1 MDLNMDGVEDVG
13 EKREESEE
21 EMDAPMV
28 ELEEEKE
35 TEIDPY
41 HTWFNKR
48 VFTEESKVEADDLLY
63 VFLSF

>member
-21 EMDAPMV
+21 EMDTPMM

-41 HTWFNKR
+41 QTWFNKR
-48 VFTEESKVEADDLLY
+48 VFTEESKVEADDLL
-63 VFLSF
+63 